1 MLQTSFKF
9 NPLRDIQPV
18 DQFGFVDLRTAF
30 ENGYVHGN
38 TDVNENDYND
48 IEDPASIVGKPSD
61 AFEAMR
67 MQDALMDGVKSAS
80 ADSAKKSSEKDE
92 N

>member
-9 NPLRDIQPV
+9 DPLRDIQEV
-18 DQFGFVDLRTAF
+18 DQFGFVDLVKAF
-30 ENGYVHGN
+30 EKGYVPG
-38 TDVNENDYND
+38 TADIREQDFND
-48 IEDPASIVGKPSD
+48 IEEPASIVGKPSD

-67 MQDALMDGVKSAS
+67 MQDALIEGVKSAKAAAAKQSS
-80 ADSAKKSSEKDE
+80 AKDE